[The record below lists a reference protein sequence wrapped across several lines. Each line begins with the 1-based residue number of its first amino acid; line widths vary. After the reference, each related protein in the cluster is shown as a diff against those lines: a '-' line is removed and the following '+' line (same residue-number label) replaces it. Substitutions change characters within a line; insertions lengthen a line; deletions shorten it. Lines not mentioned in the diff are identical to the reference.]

1 MKINAT
7 LDLDD
12 LFSDT
17 YDSDYGYVS
26 CVDDIVKGELKN
38 VIKSEVKKALKND
51 KELNKLITDI
61 RERAV
66 KNALKKLEQ

>member
-7 LDLDD
+7 VDLDD

-17 YDSDYGYVS
+17 YDSDYGYIS
-26 CVDDIVKGELKN
+26 CVGDLVKAELKN
-38 VIKSEVKKALKND
+38 VIKNEVKRALKSY
-51 KELNKLITDI
+51 KELGKLISEI

-66 KNALKKLEQ
+66 KNALKKLES